1 MKDKTIFITKVL
13 IASWL
18 LSVVIKYS
26 ETILVLAPTNINAIF
41 IVFTPCFAMA
51 AFLGW
56 KYWQDINNPEIKSDE
71 KP

>member
-1 MKDKTIFITKVL
+1 MKDKIIFITKVL

-18 LSVVIKYS
+18 LSIGIKYS
-26 ETILVLAPTNINAIF
+26 EKLLVLAPTNINAIV
-41 IVFTPCFAMA
+41 IVFAPCVMML

-56 KYWQDINNPEIKSDE
+56 KYWQDINNTEIKSNE